1 MPISYRMAGSLSLIV
16 YKFELMKYSI
26 VALTLASLL
35 LLSAG
40 ASAQLKG
47 FGIGPYAEAGWPVG
61 DLKETHKQ
69 GFGAGLSA
77 DIRLPG
83 KIGIT
88 GSVGYMQFNGKTIN
102 APEGGYD
109 IADLKAFPIRAGLKF
124 RPVPLIYLKMEG
136 GAANF
141 TGSNSGSAFILS
153 PGIGIRVLGLDVQA
167 KYETW
172 LKDGMNSAFWG
183 VRAGF
188 NF

>member
-1 MPISYRMAGSLSLIV
+1 MAGSLSCFL
-16 YKFELMKYSI
+16 YKFELMKYTF
-26 VALTLASLL
+26 VAILL
-35 LLSAG
+35 VSVLFLSVP

-47 FGIGPYAEAGWPVG
+47 FSVGPYVEAGWPVG

-109 IADLKAFPIRAGLKF
+109 IATLKAFPIRAGLKF
-124 RPVPLIYLKMEG
+124 RPVPLIYFKMEG

-153 PGIGIRVLGLDVQA
+153 PGIGVRVLGFDVQA
-167 KYETW
+167 KYEAW
-172 LKDGMNSAFWG
+172 LKDGMNNAFWG